1 MFKKL
6 LKIGA
11 VLIVLLLIALG
22 AGVYWLMNNLNWVV
36 RSQTEKAMSYALMV
50 PVTIGGAE
58 VNLRE
63 QWVELRDIDIA
74 NPEGYKTS
82 HAMRFGVVR
91 VQIDAASFRTTEPRI
106 RLIRIVES
114 DISFERTLRSSNLQD
129 LMDNV
134 SRLIDED
141 APPPDPEINLI
152 IEQMIVENTTVR
164 LTLPIAS
171 TVATA
176 KGNAS
181 LSVSDIVIEN
191 FGGGESMSPAEGM
204 QMFIA
209 VILKTILENA
219 GDILSAETLASLN
232 ATLQDVPG
240 EVAGRAE
247 AAAESVGSVAKEVS
261 DELKQTLGNLG
272 DTVGD
277 AAKGVGETVEDAA
290 EEVRQG
296 LGRLLPGR
304 RSQDSSTEE

>member
-91 VQIDAASFRTTEPRI
+91 VQIDAASFRTTEPGI

-240 EVAGRAE
+240 EVARRAE